1 MKRILFA
8 FIVFTSVFSLYSQ
21 EEDGLLIYRHNAK
34 PLLVVL
40 DDISNISHSD
50 SIQIIDLKPEW
61 TAKVKTPVSS
71 IDSMVFVDIDTLY
84 NVKYACLSCP
94 DDNHPHAIDLGLP
107 SGTLWACCNVGAN
120 NPEEFGEYYNW
131 GMTRST
137 IDATDPYSYYEH
149 FFDVNR
155 EYVKDIGDDIAGTEY
170 DVAYVKWG
178 SSWRMPTSEQ
188 FQELFDNVIN
198 AQELDSEYSGDS
210 HTSVK
215 LYGPNWNSISIPTSG
230 GFYTMVY
237 HDEDGVDEYRVE
249 YFEGGERQLY
259 WSSTRSTLF
268 DSSESPEIRQ
278 AFANC
283 GEFPSN
289 LVTLYYKWYSLPVR
303 PVSSH
308 TEKPHIEIGCPDDHH
323 PHAIDLGLPSGT
335 KWACCNV
342 GASKPVEYGGY
353 YAWGETEE
361 KDYYDWKTYS
371 FCDGNSYSCY
381 SIGDDIA
388 GTQYD
393 VAHVRWGD
401 SWKMSSIEQ
410 IQELCEN
417 CSWQWLS
424 INGINGQ
431 LVTGP
436 NGNIIFLPASGRY
449 FQDKFLYD
457 GVEGEYWSSSISPD
471 AKQDARLLSFSPN
484 VWTWISL
491 ISRAFGQTVRP
502 VCP

>member
-61 TAKVKTPVSS
+61 TAKVKTPIST

-107 SGTLWACCNVGAN
+107 SGT
-120 NPEEFGEYYNW
+120 
-131 GMTRST
+131 
-137 IDATDPYSYYEH
+137 
-149 FFDVNR
+149 
-155 EYVKDIGDDIAGTEY
+155 
-170 DVAYVKWG
+170 
-178 SSWRMPTSEQ
+178 
-188 FQELFDNVIN
+188 
-198 AQELDSEYSGDS
+198 
-210 HTSVK
+210 
-215 LYGPNWNSISIPTSG
+215 
-230 GFYTMVY
+230 
-237 HDEDGVDEYRVE
+237 
-249 YFEGGERQLY
+249 
-259 WSSTRSTLF
+259 
-268 DSSESPEIRQ
+268 
-278 AFANC
+278 
-283 GEFPSN
+283 
-289 LVTLYYKWYSLPVR
+289 
-303 PVSSH
+303 
-308 TEKPHIEIGCPDDHH
+308 
-323 PHAIDLGLPSGT
+323 

-353 YAWGETEE
+353 YAWGEIEE

-491 ISRAFGQTVRP
+491 ISRAFGQTVRA